1 MIIKKI
7 VNIIKTPAN
16 YKIDYIKSIIFGR
29 SHDYPPLPWMNY
41 DAINYIDQM
50 IRKTPRVFEYGSGS
64 STLYWVGKGAK
75 IVSIE
80 HEASFYE
87 KLKMKLDANV
97 VYHLIE
103 PQAESVIKTNSPEDP
118 DLYQS
123 SDYIGY
129 VFENYVK
136 AIDIYQDNYFD
147 VVVVDGRARPS
158 CIKRALPKIRKGGML
173 ILDNSDRRYYTQKTS
188 SLLND
193 WSAKIFRGPVRGL
206 SHQEQTTIYI
216 KP

>member
-1 MIIKKI
+1 MKIKIIA
-7 VNIIKTPAN
+7 NFFKTPLN
-16 YKIDYIKSIIFGR
+16 YKIDYIKSIISGR
-29 SHDYPPLPWMNY
+29 NHDSPPLPWMNY
-41 DAINYIDQM
+41 DAINYIDQT
-50 IRKTPRVFEYGSGS
+50 IKNSPNVFEYGSGS
-64 STLYWVGKGAK
+64 STLYWAGKGAK

-87 KLKMKLDANV
+87 NLKMKLDTNV

-103 PQAESVIKTNSPEDP
+103 PQAESFIKTTSPEDP

-136 AIDIYQDNYFD
+136 AIDIYPDDHFD

-158 CIKRALPKIRKGGML
+158 CVKRALPKIRKGGML
-173 ILDNSDRRYYTQKTS
+173 ILDNSDRSYYTQKTS

-206 SHQEQTTIYI
+206 LHLEQTTIYI